1 MPPSRG
7 MHYPAAL
14 LLLRAMGVH
23 VGLLWTF
30 RVGFAKHRED
40 CSTRTVAPVLQNLH
54 IDTSSSW
61 CQSSVHIQLQKLF
74 GMALEERHSAAKNF
88 RRG

>member
-23 VGLLWTF
+23 VGLLWTV

-54 IDTSSSW
+54 IDISW
-61 CQSSVHIQLQKLF
+61 CQSSVHSQLQMLF
-74 GMALEERHSAAKNF
+74 GTASEERHSAAKLAAAE
-88 RRG
+88 

>member
-23 VGLLWTF
+23 VGLLWTV

-54 IDTSSSW
+54 IDISW
-61 CQSSVHIQLQKLF
+61 SIQCAQSASNVVWD
-74 GMALEERHSAAKNF
+74 GV
-88 RRG
+88 RGKAQCGEVSRG

>member
-7 MHYPAAL
+7 MHYPAVL
-14 LLLRAMGVH
+14 LMLRAMGVH

-30 RVGFAKHRED
+30 RVGFANHRED

-54 IDTSSSW
+54 IDTSW
-61 CQSSVHIQLQKLF
+61 CQSIVHSQLQKLF
-74 GMALEERHSAAKNF
+74 GTAFVERRSAGK
-88 RRG
+88 